1 MEENSWFNNRHL
13 KILTILTMAAMLV
26 FGIYKYETKK
36 VTISIDDN
44 KKMTVKTLKGTVGE
58 VLKKENIQVVE
69 GSYIEPKLDTKIKD
83 GDKIIIKNP
92 KTYKIKLG
100 KRVTEMQ
107 STENVVKDILKDLD
121 IELNEKDYTKPDINE
136 KVKPNDQ
143 IEIVKVVEK
152 IDVVKN
158 DIPFENIVKNNNK
171 LEKGKSNIVQEGKKG
186 VKEIKIKKVFE
197 NGDLISEDVISEEVV
212 STPVPKIVEKGTK
225 KIEKPKTIQVAS
237 RGGTPLRNTTSASR
251 STTSTKKNTA
261 STKNGNINYKKAFN
275 VVATAYDLS
284 FASCG
289 KKPGDPGYGITASGT
304 RVRPGVVSVDPR
316 VIPLGTRLYVES
328 LDGTRDYGF
337 AVAEDTGGAIKGNR
351 IDLFF
356 PSSSAAKAFGR
367 RQVRVYI
374 LK

>member
-58 VLKKENIQVVE
+58 VLKKENIQVEE
-69 GSYIEPKLDTKIKD
+69 GSYIEPKPDTKIKD
-83 GDKIIIKNP
+83 GDKIIIKKP

-100 KRVTEMQ
+100 KRVAEMQ

-121 IELNEKDYTKPDINE
+121 IKLDEKDYTKPDMNK
-136 KVKPNDQ
+136 KVKPEGQ

-197 NGDLISEDVISEEVV
+197 NGNLISEDIISEEVV
-212 STPVPKIVEKGTK
+212 SAPVSKVVEKGVK
-225 KIEKPKTIQVAS
+225 EIEKPKTIQVAS
-237 RGGTPLRNTTSASR
+237 RGSTPSRRNR
-251 STTSTKKNTA
+251 STPRSTA

-289 KKPGDPGYGITASGT
+289 KNPGEPGYGITASGT